1 MSWKRNGVRDELLRE
16 SYRPSCLIIL
26 VPEHYVVKGRQILLK
41 TATDRVWGW
50 IEILRDG
57 VYPCDHDLHSSTTNN
72 RYEDSS
78 LLTYIRVIL

>member
-26 VPEHYVVKGRQILLK
+26 VPEHYVVKGREILLK

-57 VYPCDHDLHSSTTNN
+57 VSM
-72 RYEDSS
+72 
-78 LLTYIRVIL
+78 